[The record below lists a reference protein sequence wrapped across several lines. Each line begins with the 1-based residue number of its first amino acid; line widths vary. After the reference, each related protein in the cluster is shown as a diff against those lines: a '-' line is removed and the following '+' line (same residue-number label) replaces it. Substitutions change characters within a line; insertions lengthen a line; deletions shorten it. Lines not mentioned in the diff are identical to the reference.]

1 MKNKPLY
8 LKNREI
14 IRISGSTS
22 IDFLNNIL
30 SSDMSKL
37 KVKEI
42 MPSALLTPQGRIL
55 FDLLLSIENKNET
68 NDIQSILIE
77 CDVSQVD
84 DLFLRI
90 SMYNLRKEL
99 KIEKTEYKVFV
110 IDNITNNTTGLKDK
124 RFFNLSLIR
133 IYDKNVIDIDLPDYD
148 YKDSLNWY
156 ELYRYQHCVAEGP
169 KEIIAGTSLPLEI
182 NLDLLGGISFEKGCF
197 IGQEVNARVKWR
209 GLVKKKYVSIES
221 VNNDQSIKKIDLNDE
236 NEIYLHNNQ
245 IGQIIKLKYHKENN
259 NFYGIAL
266 IKLSFLY
273 EFEKNNLL
281 LCNFKKMKMRIK
293 FPNYLLPLPK
303 KL

>member
-1 MKNKPLY
+1 MENKKLY
-8 LKNREI
+8 LKNRRI
-14 IRISGSTS
+14 IRVSGSTS

-37 KVKEI
+37 KPKEI
-42 MPSALLTPQGRIL
+42 MPSALLSPQGRIL
-55 FDLLLSIENKNET
+55 FDLLLSIEEKNET
-68 NDIQSILIE
+68 NEIQSIFIE
-77 CDVSQVD
+77 CDLSQVD

-90 SMYNLRKEL
+90 NMYNLRKEL